1 MTMQY
6 ALLQDVCYPCLGA
19 AWEWGERGFAEQLD
33 LLLNE
38 GNQIGAH
45 KCANA
50 VKSKNIYSPIPSFN
64 AVACSCGCAECF
76 ECGSLLNE
84 DRTRCWNCD
93 PESG

>member
-6 ALLQDVCYPCLGA
+6 ALLQDVCYPCLDA

-50 VKSKNIYSPIPSFN
+50 VRSNN
-64 AVACSCGCAECF
+64 TVACSCLCAECF

-84 DRTRCWNCD
+84 DRTRCWNCE